1 VLGGVA
7 VAVFAIGGCGA
18 GTGATVPGFGVA
30 LAGAAPA
37 CAAFAGAVLAGA
49 PVAGAVA
56 ELMGTAD
63 GIAGAPAGSAAA
75 SCRHERTATSADA
88 LRRVAREYIDGNE
101 GSLAAR
107 RQVLDAPPK
116 PRLPGEARVTLI
128 DVAPG
133 AESLP
138 LAASLAELVRRNIG
152 RDAAKRAEFDRLRG
166 AVAVVADDHLTSLTL
181 RFDFGHLVVHTGVV
195 GVPDITLLGPIAAL
209 EALGALKAR
218 GLLGLAWG
226 ELREG
231 GAVRGWGD
239 LKIYGLWTHP
249 VLVRRLL
256 QVLSER

>member
-1 VLGGVA
+1 
-7 VAVFAIGGCGA
+7 
-18 GTGATVPGFGVA
+18 
-30 LAGAAPA
+30 
-37 CAAFAGAVLAGA
+37 VLAGA
-49 PVAGAVA
+49 ELAGALAAGAVA
-56 ELMGTAD
+56 ELTGTAD
-63 GIAGAPAGSAAA
+63 GVVGAPAGSAAA

-88 LRRVAREYIDGNE
+88 LRCVAREYIDGNE

-107 RQVLDAPPK
+107 RQVLDAPPS
-116 PRLPGEARVTLI
+116 PRLPGEGTLI

-166 AVAVVADDHLTSLTL
+166 AVAVVADDHPTSLTL

-195 GVPDITLLGPIAAL
+195 GVPDITLLGPIAVL

-218 GLLGLAWG
+218 GLFPLQGLRGVVGLAWG

-231 GAVRGWGD
+231 GAGRGWGD

-249 VLVRRLL
+249 ILVRRLL
-256 QVLSER
+256 RVLSER